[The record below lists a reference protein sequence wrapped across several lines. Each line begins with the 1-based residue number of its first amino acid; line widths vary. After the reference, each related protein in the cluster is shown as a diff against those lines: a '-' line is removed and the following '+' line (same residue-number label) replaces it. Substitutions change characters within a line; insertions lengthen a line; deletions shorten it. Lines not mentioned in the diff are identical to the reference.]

1 MAFESQDITQVDYK
15 SLQKVRK
22 LAGTDYKLKG
32 EISISTINKIENTK
46 QKLIIYYS
54 DEISDTVNITGL
66 PSHRTFLQGKSYSEM
81 MTDLKLFEQ
90 FETYDYVGARINF
103 GANLCSIEGRIYTP
117 EIVDE

>member
-1 MAFESQDITQVDYK
+1 VVFGLQDIIHIDYK
-15 SLQKVRK
+15 TLQKVRK

-32 EISISTINKIENTK
+32 EISISTIHRTEHTK

-54 DEISDTVNITGL
+54 DEISDTVNVTGL

-90 FETYDYVGARINF
+90 FQTYDYVGARINF
-103 GANLCSIEGRIYTP
+103 GANLCSIEGKIFTQDIAN
-117 EIVDE
+117 E

>member
-1 MAFESQDITQVDYK
+1 MAFGSQEITQVDYK

-32 EISISTINKIENTK
+32 EIAISTINKTENTK

-54 DEISDTVNITGL
+54 DEISDTVNIPGL

-90 FETYDYVGARINF
+90 FQTQDHIMAKVNF
-103 GANLCSIEGRIYTP
+103 GANLCSIEGRIYSK
-117 EIVDE
+117 EILDE

>member
-1 MAFESQDITQVDYK
+1 MAFGSQDITQVDYK

-32 EISISTINKIENTK
+32 EIIISTINKIENTK

-54 DEISDTVNITGL
+54 DEISDTVNVTGL

-90 FETYDYVGARINF
+90 FQTHDYVGARINF
-103 GANLCSIEGRIYTP
+103 GANLCSIEGRIFTQDTA
-117 EIVDE
+117 DE